1 MQRVTILAKWKFSK
15 CYEKNELPHPHEYQP
30 LIVWGEVGVR
40 GVGAPG
46 VAGRST
52 VWVRVMGLL
61 TGMPGVAGVLVGVVG
76 VDAVE
81 AGVGISYFC
90 ICGHKY
96 YSHVKSECT
105 KQNKN
110 LETH

>member
-1 MQRVTILAKWKFSK
+1 M
-15 CYEKNELPHPHEYQP
+15 
-30 LIVWGEVGVR
+30 R

-61 TGMPGVAGVLVGVVG
+61 TGVPGVAGVLVGVVG

-90 ICGHKY
+90 ICGHK
-96 YSHVKSECT
+96 
-105 KQNKN
+105 
-110 LETH
+110 

>member
-1 MQRVTILAKWKFSK
+1 M
-15 CYEKNELPHPHEYQP
+15 
-30 LIVWGEVGVR
+30 R

-61 TGMPGVAGVLVGVVG
+61 TGVPGVAGVLVRVVG

-96 YSHVKSECT
+96 YSHEKNVNI
-105 KQNKN
+105 QNKKIF
-110 LETH
+110 LHIR